1 MENASKAL
9 IMATEILLGVL
20 LLTLLVAAFQATGY
34 FSDTVEENIQTAV
47 INEFNVKFE
56 NYKNK
61 SYLTAQDVISI
72 VNLAKEY
79 SETEY
84 AVSITIQNVSGKYTQ
99 NYLSSETNTYEFIQN
114 YSYDKDKKDVIKFEV
129 KSMNYNQD
137 TGRVDTI
144 IIRKM

>member
-9 IMATEILLGVL
+9 IMAAEILLGVL
-20 LLTLLVAAFQATGY
+20 LLTLLVAVFQATGY
-34 FSDTVEENIQTAV
+34 FSETVEDNIQTTV
-47 INEFNVKFE
+47 VNEFNVNFE

-72 VNLAKEY
+72 INLAKEY

-84 AVSITIQNVSGKYTQ
+84 AISITIQRVSGKYTQ
-99 NYLSSETNTYEFIQN
+99 NYLSTEANAYEFIKN
-114 YSYDKDKKDVIKFEV
+114 NSYDTEKKDIIKFEV
-129 KSMNYNQD
+129 SSMTYNQN

-144 IIRKM
+144 VIKKM